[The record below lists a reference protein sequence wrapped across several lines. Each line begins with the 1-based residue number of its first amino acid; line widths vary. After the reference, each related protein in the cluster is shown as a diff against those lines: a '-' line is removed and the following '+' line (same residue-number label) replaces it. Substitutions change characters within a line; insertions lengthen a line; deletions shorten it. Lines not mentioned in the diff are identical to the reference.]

1 MKVVY
6 SPDLTRH
13 DPAAEIWVGVRIV
26 GTEVAR
32 RVELVAAATE
42 AQGHQLVAPR
52 LVTAAELEA
61 VHDPGLVEFL
71 RTAWS
76 RWQESGYPREPGQDR
91 VVPYVFPLYSFSSG
105 RPPRRPASVA
115 ALAGLY
121 AFDTMTLIGPGSW
134 EAIEAAASCAVT
146 AVDLVVAGE
155 QVAFA
160 AVRPPG
166 HHAGR
171 DFYGGSCYLNNSA
184 IAASRLVAPTGGP
197 VSVIDLDAHHG
208 NGTQEIFYR
217 RADVRYGSVHIDPA
231 AGYFPHFLGFATE
244 RGEGQGEGANL
255 NVPIPPGTGDRE
267 WLSAVEELRDLA
279 DGSRA
284 IVVSLGVDAWSDDP
298 ESPLEVTHDGYRTAG
313 TLLGEMGLPTVIVLE
328 GGYDLAEIAALTTSF
343 LDGFLGTSSTG
354 PSG

>member
-32 RVELVAAATE
+32 RVELVAAA
-42 AQGHQLVAPR
+42 AQAHGHQLVAPR
-52 LVTAAELEA
+52 AVTAAEIEA

-71 RTAWS
+71 RSAWS

-91 VVPYVFPLYSFSSG
+91 VVPYVFPLHSLTSG
-105 RPPRRPASVA
+105 RAPRKPVSVA

-121 AFDTMTLIGPGSW
+121 AFDTMTLIGPGTW

-155 QVAFA
+155 PVAFA
-160 AVRPPG
+160 VVRPPG
-166 HHAGR
+166 HHAGT
-171 DFYGGSCYLNNSA
+171 DFYGGSCYLNNAA
-184 IAASRLVAPTGGP
+184 IAGARLVDRTGGSI
-197 VSVIDLDAHHG
+197 SVIDLDAHHG

-231 AGYFPHFLGFATE
+231 AGYFPHFLGFGDE
-244 RGEGQGEGANL
+244 RGEGLGEGANL
-255 NVPIPPGTGDRE
+255 NIPIPPGTPDRA
-267 WLSAVEELRDLA
+267 WLMAVEELRDFA
-279 DGSRA
+279 VGSTA
-284 IVVSLGVDAWSDDP
+284 LVVSLGVDAWSGDP
-298 ESPLEVTHDGYRTAG
+298 ESPLEVTHHGYHTAG
-313 TLLGEMGLPTVIVLE
+313 TVLADLGLPTVIVLE
-328 GGYDLAEIAALTTSF
+328 GGYDLSEIGGLTMSF
-343 LDGFLGTSSTG
+343 LEGFVGASSTG

>member
-6 SPDLTRH
+6 SPDQTRH

-32 RVELVAAATE
+32 RVELVAAAAE
-42 AQGHQLVAPR
+42 ARGHQLVAPR
-52 LVTAAELEA
+52 PVTAAEIEA

-76 RWQESGYPREPGQDR
+76 LWQESRYPEEPGQDR
-91 VVPYVFPLYSFSSG
+91 VVPYVFPLSAVTSG
-105 RPPRRPASVA
+105 RAPRRPVSVA

-146 AVDLVVAGE
+146 AVDLVVAGDP
-155 QVAFA
+155 VAFA

-166 HHAGR
+166 HHAGT
-171 DFYGGSCYLNNSA
+171 DFYGGSCYLNNAA
-184 IAASRLVAPTGGP
+184 IAAARLVDKTAGP
-197 VSVIDLDAHHG
+197 ISVIDLDAHHG

-231 AGYFPHFLGFATE
+231 AGYFPHFLGFGDE
-244 RGEGQGEGANL
+244 RGDGPGEGANL
-255 NVPIPPGTGDRE
+255 NISLPPGTGDRD
-267 WLSAVEELRDLA
+267 WQTAVAALRDFA
-279 DGSRA
+279 DGSTA
-284 IVVSLGVDAWSDDP
+284 LVVSLGVDAWSGDP
-298 ESPLEVTHDGYRTAG
+298 ESPLEVTHEGYRTAG
-313 TLLGEMGLPTVIVLE
+313 TVLGDLGLPTVIMLE
-328 GGYDLAEIAALTTSF
+328 GGYDLTEIGALTMSF
-343 LDGFLGTSSTG
+343 LEGFVRPSSTG
-354 PSG
+354 RNG